1 MSPQP
6 RRIRVP
12 LPPALQPVADAA
24 GEVLR
29 AEVDEDPRLG
39 ELHAAAQTAI
49 ITALQAGHALPQIAE
64 AEARGQEDERAKL
77 RGELLKQIERATRR
91 RQQAIEEQE
100 AAIRR
105 GDRAG
110 LSSREMSAKADMT
123 PATVR
128 AVTGKPPALFDAG
141 ASGDDAAAA
150 REDDAPADG
159 EHDGDQGAG
168 AHETHDATHGEQS
181 HFGGD

>member
-6 RRIRVP
+6 RRVRVP

-39 ELHAAAQTAI
+39 ELQAAAQAAI
-49 ITALQAGHALPQIAE
+49 IASLQGGHALPQIAA
-64 AEARGQEDERAKL
+64 AEARGQEDARAKL

-91 RQQAIEEQE
+91 RQRAIEEQE

-128 AVTGKPPALFDAG
+128 AVTGKPPALSGTG
-141 ASGDDAAAA
+141 ASSDDAAP
-150 REDDAPADG
+150 EDDAPAPG
-159 EHDGDQGAG
+159 EQDGDRDADE
-168 AHETHDATHGEQS
+168 HETYHATHGDQS
-181 HFGGD
+181 DAGGYGS